1 MQASWETGSLLLF
14 GERQMQNIFNYFARQ
29 VEDTRRYYNVMNELN
44 RLSDRELSDIGLYR
58 GEIPM
63 VALTALNRK

>member
-1 MQASWETGSLLLF
+1 
-14 GERQMQNIFNYFARQ
+14 MQNIFNYFARQ

>member
-1 MQASWETGSLLLF
+1 
-14 GERQMQNIFNYFARQ
+14 MQNIFNYFAERL
-29 VEDTRRYYNVMNELN
+29 EDTRRYYKALEELN
-44 RLSDRELSDIGLYR
+44 RLSDRELADIGLYR

>member
-14 GERQMQNIFNYFARQ
+14 GERQMQNIFNLIAKK
-29 VEDTRRYYNVMNELN
+29 VEDTRRYYKALNELN

-63 VALTALNRK
+63 VAMTVLNRK

>member
-14 GERQMQNIFNYFARQ
+14 GERHMQNIFNYLAKQ
-29 VEDTRRYYNVMNELN
+29 VEDTRRYYKAMEELN

-58 GEIPM
+58 GDIPM
-63 VALTALNRK
+63 VALTTLNRK

>member
-1 MQASWETGSLLLF
+1 
-14 GERQMQNIFNYFARQ
+14 MQNIFNYFAQR
-29 VEDTRRYYNVMNELN
+29 VEDTRRYYRAMEELN
-44 RLSDRELSDIGLYR
+44 LLSDRELADIGLYR

>member
-1 MQASWETGSLLLF
+1 MQAGWETGPLLPF
-14 GERQMQNIFNYFARQ
+14 GERHMQNIFNYLAKQ
-29 VEDTRRYYNVMNELN
+29 VEDTRRYYKAMDELN
-44 RLSDRELSDIGLYR
+44 RLSDRELADIGLYR